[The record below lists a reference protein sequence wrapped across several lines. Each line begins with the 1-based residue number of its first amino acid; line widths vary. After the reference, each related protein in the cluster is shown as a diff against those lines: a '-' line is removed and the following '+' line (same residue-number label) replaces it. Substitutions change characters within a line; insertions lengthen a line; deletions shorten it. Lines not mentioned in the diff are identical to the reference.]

1 MNQPNVLDI
10 RNLDVRYGSIAALK
24 GVSLKVNKG
33 ELVALIG
40 SNGAGKT
47 TLLKTIS
54 GLLAPNTGEILFE
67 GQSTKALK
75 PHQVTALRIAHSPE
89 GRKVFAQ
96 QSVKD
101 NLLLGAYPR
110 FRKEGRKAIDQKI
123 DYVYSIFP
131 RLKEREEQLSG
142 TLSGGEQQMLAIG
155 RALMLEPKLLLLDEP
170 SMGLAPVIIDEV
182 FKVIRQLKET
192 GEMTILLVEQLA
204 FRALQVADTAY
215 VLEQGLIR
223 LSGSG
228 RELLGNP
235 EVQRAYLGSKKG

>member
-1 MNQPNVLDI
+1 MMLEI
-10 RNLDVRYGSIAALK
+10 SNLDVRYGSIAALK
-24 GVSLKVNKG
+24 GVSLSVKKG

-47 TLLKTIS
+47 TMLRTIS
-54 GLLAPNTGEILFE
+54 GLLKPVAGDITFE
-67 GQSTKALK
+67 GQSITKLK

-110 FRKEGRKAIDQKI
+110 FRKEGRKVIDQKI

-131 RLKEREEQLSG
+131 RLKEREGQQSG

-182 FKVIRQLKET
+182 FQVIRRLKEA

-204 FRALQVADTAY
+204 FRALQVADNAY
-215 VLEQGLIR
+215 VLEQGLVK
-223 LSGSG
+223 LSGTGSK
-228 RELLGNP
+228 LLTDP
-235 EVQRAYLGSKKG
+235 EVQRAYLGAKKG